1 MGAVVILALLF
12 LVLPV
17 AELYVI
23 VQVAGQIGFWNT
35 LGIMILVAVLGSWL
49 IRHEGMKTWMRF
61 NQQIADGQIP
71 TREIADGVCLILAGA
86 LMVTPGF
93 LTDVVGLLL
102 IFPPTRALLRGF
114 IVRRAQRRHAEGR
127 VRVIRATYSGPIDGD
142 PWGRGGTAGG
152 RGNVTDTTATEIR
165 GELEE

>member
-23 VQVAGQIGFWNT
+23 VQVSGQIGFWNT
-35 LGIMILVAVLGSWL
+35 LGVMILVALAGSWL
-49 IRHEGMKTWMRF
+49 IRHQGAKAWRRF
-61 NQQIADGQIP
+61 NEQIAMGQVP
-71 TREIADGVCLILAGA
+71 TREIADGVCIILAGA
-86 LMVTPGF
+86 LLITPGF

-102 IFPPTRALLRGF
+102 LFPPTRALLRGI
-114 IVRRAQRRHAEGR
+114 IVRRAQRRQAEGG
-127 VRVIRATYSGPIDGD
+127 VRIIRATYSGPIDGA
-142 PWGRGGTAGG
+142 PWGPGGAAGG
-152 RGNVTDTTATEIR
+152 RGDVTDTTATEIR